1 MSIFSDLNLDTIFGD
16 SKGISFNPD
25 FQTSLTPGLKMPDW
39 SNLNL
44 GGFTE
49 NNPLSS
55 IGSSGG
61 GGGGLFPNMSATQQ
75 ASVASGVGGII
86 QGLFGRKKRRAE
98 QRRAKR
104 EYQKQRKAY
113 QALDTSNLAAGFKN
127 QFTGMENVYEDLTVN
142 QQQAQFEAQQGAQS
156 RANIMQSMRGAAGGS
171 GIAGLAQVMAN
182 QSQLA
187 NQRAAAS
194 IGQQE
199 SANRRAA
206 AQGAARIQSMERQGE
221 YQAQLQRLRGAADSR
236 SLEWQKQEME
246 LGFAM
251 QEKTAADK
259 AIQDA
264 NAALYGGIG
273 SLATT
278 ALTGG
283 FGGEGL
289 GADLLTK
296 FTQ

>member
-55 IGSSGG
+55 IGSGG

-221 YQAQLQRLRGAADSR
+221 YQAQLQRLRGAADAR